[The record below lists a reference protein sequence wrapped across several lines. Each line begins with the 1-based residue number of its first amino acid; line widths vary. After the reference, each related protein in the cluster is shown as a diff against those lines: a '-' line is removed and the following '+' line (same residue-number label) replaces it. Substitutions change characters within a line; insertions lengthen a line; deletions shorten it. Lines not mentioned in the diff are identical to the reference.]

1 MSRKITLNVGP
12 IGEGPSYHETL
23 RYVMEQARDGDDIT
37 INASRDSLIET
48 LEGGDG
54 DKNRTQPNEQLAQKV
69 GDAALA
75 HLEDHNQ
82 AQDRA
87 PAGSDAATRA
97 GILVRA
103 RDVLKKVREEGF
115 KACIKWSVDCIL
127 NADWKKR
134 IEDAEFIK
142 NILG

>member
-12 IGEGPSYHETL
+12 IAEGSFFSETL
-23 RYVMEQARDGDDIT
+23 RYVMEQARDGDEIT
-37 INASRDSLIET
+37 VNAGRDSLIET
-48 LEGGDG
+48 IAGGDG
-54 DKNRTQPNEQLAQKV
+54 SDVRTQPNEQSAQKV

-75 HLEDHNQ
+75 HLEEHNKT
-82 AQDRA
+82 QDRE
-87 PAGSDAATRA
+87 PAASDAATRA
-97 GILVRA
+97 GIIVKARA
-103 RDVLKKVREEGF
+103 VLKKVREEGF
-115 KACIKWSVDCIL
+115 KACIKWSVDRIL